1 VKLEACAVGITAG
14 SREAP
19 GRNACDRRHTYR
31 IIIIIIMIM
40 IMVII
45 TLKL

>member
-1 VKLEACAVGITAG
+1 VKLEACEVGITTG

-31 IIIIIIMIM
+31 IIIIIMIM